1 MLEEFTFLLSGIIF
15 GLTLGVS
22 PGPLLT
28 LVISETLK
36 HNRKE
41 GIKVAIAPIITDL
54 PIVLITLLILS
65 KMSNFDS
72 ILGSIS
78 ILGAIFIGYLAYENI
93 STKSIEL
100 NIQDVKPQSLKRGIT
115 ANFLSPHP
123 YIFWFIIG
131 APTVL
136 KALGISLFSA
146 VSFILGFY
154 VFLVGSKISVAVIV
168 EKSRSFLKS
177 NTYIYAIKFLGIL
190 LLIFSLMFLM
200 EGLKLFGINLI

>member
-1 MLEEFTFLLSGIIF
+1 MIEEFTFLISGIIF
-15 GLTLGVS
+15 GLTLGMS

-36 HNRKE
+36 HDKKE
-41 GIKVAIAPIITDL
+41 GIKIAIAPILTDL

-65 KMSNFDS
+65 KLTNFDP

-93 STKSIEL
+93 SIKKIEL
-100 NIQDVKPQSLKRGIT
+100 DVSEAKPQSLKKGVI
-115 ANFLSPHP
+115 ANFLNPHP
-123 YIFWFIIG
+123 YVFWFIIG

-136 KALGISLFSA
+136 RAWGVSLFSA
-146 VSFILGFY
+146 ILFILGFY
-154 VFLVGSKISVAVIV
+154 IFLVGSKISIAVIV

-177 NTYIYAIKFLGIL
+177 NVYVYTIRLLGIV
-190 LLIFSLMFLM
+190 LLIFSLMFLID
-200 EGLKLFGINLI
+200 GLKFLKVI

>member
-1 MLEEFTFLLSGIIF
+1 MIEEFTFLISGIIF
-15 GLTLGVS
+15 GLTLGMS

-36 HNRKE
+36 HDKKE
-41 GIKVAIAPIITDL
+41 GIKIAVAPILTDL

-65 KMSNFDS
+65 KLTNFDP

-93 STKSIEL
+93 SIKKIEL
-100 NIQDVKPQSLKRGIT
+100 DVSEAKPQSIKKGVI
-115 ANFLSPHP
+115 ANFLNPHP
-123 YIFWFIIG
+123 YVFWFIIG

-136 KALGISLFSA
+136 RAWDVSLFSA
-146 VSFILGFY
+146 ILFILGFY
-154 VFLVGSKISVAVIV
+154 IFLVGSKISIAVIV

-177 NTYIYAIKFLGIL
+177 NIYVYTIRLLGIA
-190 LLIFSLMFLM
+190 LLIFSLMFLID
-200 EGLKLFGINLI
+200 GLKFFKVI

>member
-1 MLEEFTFLLSGIIF
+1 MIEEFTFLISGIIF
-15 GLTLGVS
+15 GLTLGMS

-36 HNRKE
+36 HDKKE
-41 GIKVAIAPIITDL
+41 GIKIAIAPILTDL

-65 KMSNFDS
+65 KLTNFDP

-93 STKSIEL
+93 SIKKIEL
-100 NIQDVKPQSLKRGIT
+100 DVSEAKLQSLKKGVI
-115 ANFLSPHP
+115 ANFLNPHP
-123 YIFWFIIG
+123 YVFWFIIG

-136 KALGISLFSA
+136 RAWDVSLFSA
-146 VSFILGFY
+146 ILFILGFY
-154 VFLVGSKISVAVIV
+154 VFLVGSKISIAVIV

-177 NTYIYAIKFLGIL
+177 NIYVYTIRLLGIV
-190 LLIFSLMFLM
+190 LLIFSLMFLID
-200 EGLKLFGINLI
+200 GLKFFKVI

>member
-1 MLEEFTFLLSGIIF
+1 MIEEFTFLISGIIF
-15 GLTLGVS
+15 GLTLGMS

-36 HNRKE
+36 HDKKE
-41 GIKVAIAPIITDL
+41 GIKIAIAPILTDL

-65 KMSNFDS
+65 KLTNFDP

-93 STKSIEL
+93 SIKKIEL
-100 NIQDVKPQSLKRGIT
+100 DVSEAKLQSLKKGVI
-115 ANFLSPHP
+115 ANFLNPHP
-123 YIFWFIIG
+123 YVFWFIIG

-136 KALGISLFSA
+136 RAWDVSLFSA
-146 VSFILGFY
+146 ILFILGFY
-154 VFLVGSKISVAVIV
+154 VFLVGSKISIAVIV

-177 NTYIYAIKFLGIL
+177 NIYVYTIRLLGIA
-190 LLIFSLMFLM
+190 LLIFSLMFLID
-200 EGLKLFGINLI
+200 GLKFFKVI

>member
-1 MLEEFTFLLSGIIF
+1 MIEEFTFLISGIIF
-15 GLTLGVS
+15 GLTLGMS

-36 HNRKE
+36 HDKKE
-41 GIKVAIAPIITDL
+41 GIKIAIAPILTDL

-65 KMSNFDS
+65 KLTNFDP

-93 STKSIEL
+93 SIKKIEL
-100 NIQDVKPQSLKRGIT
+100 DVSEVKPQSIKKGVI
-115 ANFLSPHP
+115 ANFLNPHP
-123 YIFWFIIG
+123 YVFWFIIG

-136 KALGISLFSA
+136 RAWGVSLFSA
-146 VSFILGFY
+146 ILFILGFY
-154 VFLVGSKISVAVIV
+154 IFLVGSKISIAVIV

-177 NTYIYAIKFLGIL
+177 NIYVYTIKLLGIA
-190 LLIFSLMFLM
+190 LLIFSLMFLID
-200 EGLKLFGINLI
+200 GLKFFKVI

>member
-1 MLEEFTFLLSGIIF
+1 MIEEFTFLISGIIF
-15 GLTLGVS
+15 GLTLGMS

-36 HNRKE
+36 HDKKE
-41 GIKVAIAPIITDL
+41 GIKIAIAPILTDL

-65 KMSNFDS
+65 KLTNFDP

-93 STKSIEL
+93 SIKKIEL
-100 NIQDVKPQSLKRGIT
+100 DVSEAKPQSLKKGVI
-115 ANFLSPHP
+115 ANFLNPHP
-123 YIFWFIIG
+123 YVFWFIIG

-136 KALGISLFSA
+136 RAWGVSLFSA
-146 VSFILGFY
+146 ILFILGFY
-154 VFLVGSKISVAVIV
+154 IFLVGSKISIAVIV

-177 NTYIYAIKFLGIL
+177 N
-190 LLIFSLMFLM
+190 
-200 EGLKLFGINLI
+200 E

>member
-1 MLEEFTFLLSGIIF
+1 MIEEFTFLISGIIF
-15 GLTLGVS
+15 GLTLGMS

-36 HNRKE
+36 HDKKE
-41 GIKVAIAPIITDL
+41 GIKIAVAPILTDL

-65 KMSNFDS
+65 KLTNFDP

-93 STKSIEL
+93 SIKKIEL
-100 NIQDVKPQSLKRGIT
+100 DVSEAKLQSLKKGVI
-115 ANFLSPHP
+115 ANFLNPHP
-123 YIFWFIIG
+123 YVFWFIIG

-136 KALGISLFSA
+136 RAWGVSLFSA
-146 VSFILGFY
+146 ILFILGFY
-154 VFLVGSKISVAVIV
+154 IFLVGSKISIAVIV

-177 NTYIYAIKFLGIL
+177 NIYVYTIRLLGIA
-190 LLIFSLMFLM
+190 LLIFSLMFLID
-200 EGLKLFGINLI
+200 GLKFFKVI